1 MPNLLNQYFSEFFS
15 ELLKEPDCMSEE
27 ELLEKI
33 IEPIAQWRADHF
45 LIDNVYESDIAKLLK
60 QKKATGSFDDLIA
73 IHVRY
78 TQSDTYDVSQ
88 IIRIFYEEN
97 RSVREFRSKSNFKR
111 STLPDVIRENLLK
124 SSNKEIEY
132 SLKFT

>member
-1 MPNLLNQYFSEFFS
+1 MPKFLNQFINES
-15 ELLKEPDCMSEE
+15 DCMSEE

-33 IEPIAQWRADHF
+33 IELIAQWKADHF
-45 LIDNVYESDIAKLLK
+45 SIDNIYKSDIAKLLK
-60 QKKATGSFDDLIA
+60 QKQATGIFDDLIA

-78 TQSDTYDVSQ
+78 KQNDTDDVCQ
-88 IIRIFYEEN
+88 IVRVFYEEAHN
-97 RSVREFRSKSNFKR
+97 VREFRSKSNFKR
-111 STLPDVIRENLLK
+111 FTLPYVIRENLLK